1 MLPLAR
7 DVRSEQMLP
16 ESFMAACSNTAV
28 VHGPAQVSGLSD
40 LAAQQQLACPLR
52 VVRNL
57 HCCRLCS
64 SAQRCVV
71 LSSSNVLS
79 QDNTRIYYVTKGEA
93 ARIEAKLKP
102 GATITLSGAAE
113 QAVTA
118 PGGDHLFI
126 WMPDAV
132 GYVGVVT
139 LPERRQSSG
148 EPGKVQLEAT
158 VVMVFDKPV
167 GAKSLDAMAGLACN
181 PYMLNVDFGE
191 KVCEL
196 TGSRRDAKFPY
207 DPESVLAAL
216 KLLWHGAVPVD
227 RQGNQ
232 AITNSSGWRQRSQPL
247 KRTKKR
253 RLTEV
258 KELNQDM
265 MRQALLKVGFS
276 AERAE
281 HVLQHES
288 HGWGMQCT
296 TGQDPE
302 LHLVVHVYGP
312 RKSQPVISS
321 DYESVFEKTAQFW
334 KTEYLDPKPPR
345 PATKRYTR
353 QQKKATAA
361 LEQRFETEGLNDIQ
375 KQQLQAMMAECLKP
389 LADVQQQQKSTL
401 DSIQKDQTNDHKSIS
416 DLSSCLQKL
425 LPALQGLAH
434 RPHAIGYSAMPAP
447 TMANS
452 QVGRSAFST

>member
-1 MLPLAR
+1 M
-7 DVRSEQMLP
+7 Q
-16 ESFMAACSNTAV
+16 
-28 VHGPAQVSGLSD
+28 
-40 LAAQQQLACPLR
+40 
-52 VVRNL
+52 
-57 HCCRLCS
+57 
-64 SAQRCVV
+64 
-71 LSSSNVLS
+71 
-79 QDNTRIYYVTKGEA
+79 
-93 ARIEAKLKP
+93 
-102 GATITLSGAAE
+102 
-113 QAVTA
+113 
-118 PGGDHLFI
+118 
-126 WMPDAV
+126 
-132 GYVGVVT
+132 
-139 LPERRQSSG
+139 
-148 EPGKVQLEAT
+148 
-158 VVMVFDKPV
+158 
-167 GAKSLDAMAGLACN
+167 
-181 PYMLNVDFGE
+181 
-191 KVCEL
+191 
-196 TGSRRDAKFPY
+196 
-207 DPESVLAAL
+207 
-216 KLLWHGAVPVD
+216 
-227 RQGNQ
+227 
-232 AITNSSGWRQRSQPL
+232 
-247 KRTKKR
+247 
-253 RLTEV
+253 
-258 KELNQDM
+258 LNQDM